1 MNVPSLERCVRGHSL
16 IELMV
21 AMVLGLMVAGGFVAV
36 FVATSASY
44 RAQTQLAL
52 LQESG
57 RYAMARL
64 TSDLRTANAFYCGR
78 AGAVPIVQASGMM
91 GALHDLTTRWGHAPY
106 PSSPA
111 APYRFPPFLS
121 MRGYDCGRTSCVPA
135 APPDL
140 PAMGRTAG
148 QRVIGAG
155 MLTLRYLDPD
165 SGWAAGGAAAIAGSV
180 GGAIHHLVIQP
191 AADEPAIAEVYQPGD
206 LLMLADCPLAQI
218 FSANLQGGDTFYP
231 DAPETGRNLA
241 MPRMPPSFNAP
252 RLFDFNRD
260 FRTVTYYLQVVDA
273 GDGVTTG
280 ALMRRENGSASEVVR
295 GVERLDLRYG
305 VEDAAGATRYL
316 AAAQVDDRAGG
327 SIACPQLPSDSVDDD
342 YGCLWHAVKSIEVHL
357 LVDGQQVHA
366 ASGADATHYAYSI
379 DGDQRPAAPEAATRK
394 LRPAEQGFEPR
405 MLRREF
411 SALVALRSYRP
422 EAALARSPHASIP

>member
-1 MNVPSLERCVRGHSL
+1 MNMPPLPCRMHGLSL

-44 RAQTQLAL
+44 RTQTQLAL

-64 TSDLRTANAFYCGR
+64 TRDLRMASAFYCGR
-78 AGAVPIVQASGMM
+78 AGAEPTVQASGLI
-91 GALHDLTTRWGHAPY
+91 AAVHDVTTRWGHAPY

-111 APYRFPPFLS
+111 LPYRFPRFLS

-135 APPDL
+135 VPSGL
-140 PAMGRTAG
+140 PAMGRGAG
-148 QRVIGAG
+148 QPVIGADV
-155 MLTLRYLDPD
+155 LTLRYLDPAG
-165 SGWAAGGAAAIAGSV
+165 GWTVGGAAAIAGSV

-191 AADEPAIAEVYQPGD
+191 GADEPAIAEVYQPGD
-206 LLMLADCPLAQI
+206 LLMLADCPLTQI

-231 DAPETGRNLA
+231 DALETGRNLA
-241 MPRMPPSFNAP
+241 LPRLPPSFNAP

-280 ALMRRENGSASEVVR
+280 ALVRRDNGNASEVVR
-295 GVERLDLRYG
+295 GVERLDIRYG
-305 VEDAAGATRYL
+305 VEDATGATRYL

-327 SIACPQLPSDSVDDD
+327 SIACPQLPSDVVDDD
-342 YGCLWHAVKSIEVHL
+342 YGCLWRAVKSIDVHL

-366 ASGADATHYAYSI
+366 ASGSGATHYAYSI

-394 LRPAEQGFEPR
+394 LRPAEQGFDPR

-411 SALVALRSYRP
+411 SVLVALRGYRP
-422 EAALARSPHASIP
+422 EAASARSPHASIP